1 LCFGV
6 PCYFLIITTF
16 VLFLKLRSWI

>member
-6 PCYFLIITTF
+6 PCYFLITTF
-16 VLFLKLRSWI
+16 VLFLKLRNWI

>member
-6 PCYFLIITTF
+6 PCYFLITTF